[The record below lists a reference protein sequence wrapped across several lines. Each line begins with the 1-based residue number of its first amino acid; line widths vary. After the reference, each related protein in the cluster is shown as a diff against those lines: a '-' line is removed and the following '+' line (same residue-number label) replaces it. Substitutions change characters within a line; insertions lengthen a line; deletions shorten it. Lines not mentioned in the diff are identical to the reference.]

1 MKKWL
6 WFPSLIISLLI
17 PIILVLTSAR
27 ILFSPAFLAHEY
39 GLKNFPPDEYGF
51 STAERLHWGTLS
63 INYLFNSA
71 GIEFLS
77 DLKAE
82 DGQSLYNEREL
93 SHMVDVKIL
102 VQAALKVWYGSLF
115 IFVLLTLSAWRAN
128 WLPQYAK
135 AISTGGW
142 LTIGLMGLILA
153 GTLIDFDELFTQFHH
168 IFFTGDTWLF
178 YADDTLIRLLPI
190 KLWSDAF
197 ILIGIITLIGAIFA
211 ALIVPRLT
219 AQQKK

>member
-6 WFPSLIISLLI
+6 WLPSLIITLVI

-27 ILFSPAFLAHEY
+27 VLFTPAFLAHEY
-39 GLKNFPPDEYGF
+39 SLKNFPPDEFGF
-51 STAERLHWGTLS
+51 STADRLHWGTLS

-77 DLKAE
+77 DLKLE

-93 SHMVDVKIL
+93 RHMVDVKIL
-102 VQAALKVWYGSLF
+102 VQAALKVWYCSLV
-115 IFVLLTLSAWRAN
+115 IFALLILFACLVN
-128 WLPQYAK
+128 WLPQFAK
-135 AISTGGW
+135 AVSAGGW
-142 LTIGLMGLILA
+142 LTVGLMGLIMA

-178 YADDTLIRLLPI
+178 YTDDTLIRLLPI

-197 ILIGIITLIGAIFA
+197 LIIGIFTIIGALFA
-211 ALIVPRLT
+211 ALVVPRLT
-219 AQQKK
+219 TIKKK